1 MTRARKRSVT
11 DRTPPRNIE
20 AEKALLGCML
30 LDRDSFERA
39 MESVRQEHFYEPAHR
54 MIFLAMAKLADSNRI
69 CDLVTL
75 SSELEMEGNLDA
87 VGGVDYLSRII
98 ESTPTAAH
106 LDEYIRIVRDR
117 YILRSLIA
125 GATEIINEASGE
137 PEEVDAVLDLAE
149 RRIFAIAEDKAVQE
163 VVPIG
168 HLVHET
174 LSRIESAQP
183 TGVTGV
189 PTGFTDLDVRTTG
202 LQPSNLIIIA
212 SRPSMGKTA
221 FVCNIALNLLSVKP
235 TPGILIFSLEMSREE
250 LVHRMLCAEAKVNLL
265 RVRQGIISDRER
277 GELIMA
283 GARLADAP
291 IFIDDSA
298 NLNVFEVRARARR
311 LKSRENIGLIIVD
324 YLQLMRGRGRYE
336 NRQQEIS
343 EISAALKA
351 LAKELKVPVVA
362 ISQLSRAPEQR
373 GENKRPE
380 LADLRESGA
389 IEQDADLVLLLYRE
403 EFYKPDDA
411 EAKGKAEIRIAKQR
425 NGPTGTIPL
434 VFLSEYT
441 RFENASPRPAQ

>member
-1 MTRARKRSVT
+1 MTRGRKQSVT
-11 DRTPPRNIE
+11 RRIPPENLE

-30 LDRDSFERA
+30 LDQSAFDRA
-39 MESVRQEHFYEPAHR
+39 MESVRKEYFSAPSHR
-54 MIFLAMAKLADSNRI
+54 SIFEAMAKLSDSIRK

-75 SSELEMEGNLDA
+75 TNELDMTGTLDTA
-87 VGGVDYLSRII
+87 GGVEYLSQII
-98 ESTPTAAH
+98 ETTPTAAH
-106 LDEYIRIVRDR
+106 VDEYIRIVRDR
-117 YILRSLIA
+117 YILRSLIEN
-125 GATEIINEASGE
+125 ATEIINEASGE
-137 PEEVDAVLDLAE
+137 PDEVDAVLDRAE
-149 RRIFAIAEDKAVQE
+149 RRIFAISEDKAAQDVVQ
-163 VVPIG
+163 IG
-168 HLVHET
+168 PLVREAVN
-174 LSRIESAQP
+174 RIETNQP

-189 PTGFTDLDVRTTG
+189 PTGFTDLDVKTTG
-202 LQPSNLIIIA
+202 FQPSNLIIIA

-221 FVCNIALNLLSVKP
+221 FACNIALNLLSMKP
-235 TPGILIFSLEMSREE
+235 PPGILIFSLEMSKED
-250 LVHRMLCAEAKVNLL
+250 LVQRMLCAEAKVNLMK
-265 RVRQGIISDRER
+265 VRQGLISDRER

-311 LKSRENIGLIIVD
+311 IKAKENIGLIIID
-324 YLQLMRGRGRYE
+324 YLQLMRGRDKRYD
-336 NRQQEIS
+336 NRQHEIS

-389 IEQDADLVLLLYRE
+389 IEQDADLVLLLFRE

-411 EAKGKAEIRIAKQR
+411 EVKGKAEIRIAKQR

-441 RFENASPRPAQ
+441 RFENATSRSP